1 MALLDSV
8 AMRIA
13 LASMIP
19 LLLGCSESNP
29 DFAVSQWEDGVEV
42 TMPPSESLQ
51 PAVGSTAPGLWAK
64 STAQARD
71 GENSWHFGT
80 GMTFPTL
87 ANASLRSPE
96 FEAGRQSFL
105 RFSYWSDI
113 PTLSATTGTDGMVVE
128 GQIENGDWVQLE
140 LNGGYPYVL
149 DETALGSSLSLGNGM
164 IAGTDR
170 EWVDDW
176 VELPDAEPGQPI
188 RFRFRFGGDIE
199 EGNNMGEGIYIDA
212 AEFLIVE

>member
-1 MALLDSV
+1 
-8 AMRIA
+8 MRVA
-13 LASMIP
+13 LAMMMIP
-19 LLLGCSESNP
+19 LLAGCSEPDP
-29 DFAVSQWEDGVEV
+29 DFAVSQWEDGVEISR
-42 TMPPSESLQ
+42 PISDSLQ

-64 STAQARD
+64 STDQAKE
-71 GENSWHFGT
+71 GENSWHFGD

-96 FEAGRQSFL
+96 FEAGRRSFL

-113 PTLSATTGTDGMVVE
+113 PTLSPTSGTDGLVVE
-128 GQIENGDWVQLE
+128 GQVEDEDWVQLE

-149 DETALGSSLSLGNGM
+149 DEIALGSSISLGTGI
-164 IAGTDR
+164 IAGTER

-176 VELPDAEPGQPI
+176 VEFPDIEAGQPI

-199 EGNNMGEGIYIDA
+199 ANNNMGEGIYIDA
-212 AEFLIVE
+212 AEYLIVE